1 MIVWKPCLFAYI
13 LLILRMKTVQC
24 RIREIDI
31 YSENLLISPQNPIG
45 EHGLNV
51 HIMEEYALLHIGEK
65 CWKDWNPTV
74 CIP

>member
-1 MIVWKPCLFAYI
+1 
-13 LLILRMKTVQC
+13 MKTVQC

-65 CWKDWNPTV
+65 CWKD
-74 CIP
+74 